1 MAVTI
6 IDVARR
12 AGVSKTTV
20 SAVLCGKSGI
30 KKETR
35 ERIMEAIEELH
46 YVPNFNARNFVRKR
60 TNILG
65 ALILSP
71 DTGRRNYEF
80 DRESGI
86 YPQNVI
92 DGIIEQL
99 LGTDYGLITELYD
112 QKSGR
117 LPQMVRDSR
126 VDGIFVIGSLHCGLD
141 LHMITGERNIPVVLL
156 GSMRPDCDS
165 FMVDMVDSV
174 RIAVNYLLEK
184 RHSRIGL
191 INCSPAFSSSMG
203 RVQGYESALR
213 DAGIEPDPDYVV
225 YGESNT
231 GLSGM
236 RAVEE
241 LFRRVGK
248 PDSLICA
255 NVSTTMGVMRFL
267 YENRINVPGDISV
280 IGHEDSVLYGYAS
293 PGITAVNIRKEEMG
307 SLGAALMLRRVGGD
321 VSDIPQNIYMKPY
334 LVERGSVARL

>member
-1 MAVTI
+1 
-6 IDVARR
+6 
-12 AGVSKTTV
+12 
-20 SAVLCGKSGI
+20 
-30 KKETR
+30 
-35 ERIMEAIEELH
+35 MEAIEELH

-99 LGTDYGLITELYD
+99 SGTDYGLITELYD

-165 FMVDMVDSV
+165 FMVDIVDSV

-184 RHSRIGL
+184 GHSRIGL
-191 INCSPAFSSSMG
+191 INCSPTFSSSMG

-213 DAGIEPDPDYVV
+213 DAGIEPDPNYVV

-241 LFRRVGK
+241 LFRRADGRIDIMAGCGVKKWNIQEIHDRTGIAVFHTTGRK
-248 PDSLICA
+248 GVIDSGMRYRKQTVAMGLPSLSEYELWQTDEEEFRACA
-255 NVSTTMGVMRFL
+255 QIVHGL
-267 YENRINVPGDISV
+267 
-280 IGHEDSVLYGYAS
+280 AQ
-293 PGITAVNIRKEEMG
+293 
-307 SLGAALMLRRVGGD
+307 GAQA
-321 VSDIPQNIYMKPY
+321 
-334 LVERGSVARL
+334 